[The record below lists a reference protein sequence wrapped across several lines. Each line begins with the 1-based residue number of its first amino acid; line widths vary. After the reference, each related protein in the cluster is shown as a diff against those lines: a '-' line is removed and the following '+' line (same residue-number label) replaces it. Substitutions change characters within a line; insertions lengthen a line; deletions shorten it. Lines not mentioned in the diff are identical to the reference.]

1 MKKLSLAYLTGTI
14 FFLSIAAESAG
25 QGSSGRLKL
34 NADTYGRLRDLN
46 EPDNERKSFGSAR
59 LNSFNVKAVRH
70 FERSFTGI
78 TDKHWYALE
87 DGSIVYF
94 KKDGLQM
101 KAAYDERGN
110 WLHNFRFY
118 QEKYLPRD
126 VRHIVKREYYDYA
139 IYLVVEIEKDNQKI
153 YLVKMES
160 ENALVM
166 VRVCDDEMMEV
177 ERYQKSLKK

>member
-1 MKKLSLAYLTGTI
+1 
-14 FFLSIAAESAG
+14 
-25 QGSSGRLKL
+25 
-34 NADTYGRLRDLN
+34 
-46 EPDNERKSFGSAR
+46 
-59 LNSFNVKAVRH
+59 VRH
-70 FERSFTGI
+70 FEKSFTGI

-87 DGSIVYF
+87 DGLIVYF

-101 KAAYDERGN
+101 KAVYDERGN

-126 VRHIVKREYYDYA
+126 VRHIVKREYYDYT
-139 IYLVVEIEKDNQKI
+139 IYLVVEIEKNNKKN
-153 YLVKMES
+153 YFVKMES

-177 ERYQKSLKK
+177 ERYKKSLKK